1 MATRLR
7 VLRAALLALVGLC
20 FVAPAAQAAPA
31 APAAGV
37 ASRLANPAVLRGAF
51 EQEKRLKGFRNPLLS
66 KGDFLMAK
74 DRGVVWSTR
83 TPFASTLVLTRQKL
97 QLKQADGSTR
107 NLGGGEAS
115 PAVATTNTLLMAL
128 LSGDTQALSRQFLL
142 HESIAADGSWK
153 LELQPK
159 QGALKKLFA
168 RIELQGDQ
176 YVRSVHLEEV
186 RGDVTDIRFLQLR
199 TTPATLAADEAKSF
213 D

>member
-7 VLRAALLALVGLC
+7 VPRAVLLVLAVLC
-20 FVAPAAQAAPA
+20 FAAPAVQAASPAPAAS
-31 APAAGV
+31 V
-37 ASRLANPAVLRGAF
+37 ASHLANPAVLRGAF

-74 DRGVVWSTR
+74 ERGVVWSTR

-97 QLKQADGSTR
+97 QLKQADGTMR
-107 NLGGGEAS
+107 NLGGNEAS
-115 PAVATTNTLLMAL
+115 PTIATTNGLLMAL

-142 HESIAADGSWK
+142 HEDVAADGSWK
-153 LELQPK
+153 LELRPK

-186 RGDVTDIRFLQLR
+186 QGDTTDIRFLQLR
-199 TTPATLAADEAKSF
+199 GTPAALSADEAKAF